1 MDEVEAINLLLKY
14 KIPAERLLVARD
26 EDEVVKVCKKLRFP
40 LVMKIYSPD
49 VIHKTDV
56 GGIVTGINNL
66 EEARKAFLT
75 IIRNVKRRMSNARV
89 RGVLMQRMLKGFE
102 VMVGCKTDPQ
112 FGRVMLFG
120 TGGLYAEVY
129 KDFAARVLPLTKKD
143 VEELIKE
150 TRCYEVLSG
159 FRGKKYDLK
168 DLKNIIFRFQKVVE
182 EEEIVEA
189 DLNPIIVSDKYA
201 KVVDARMIKLKLKE
215 SD

>member
-1 MDEVEAINLLLKY
+1 
-14 KIPAERLLVARD
+14 
-26 EDEVVKVCKKLRFP
+26 
-40 LVMKIYSPD
+40 

-75 IIRNVKRRMSNARV
+75 ITRNVKEKMPKV
-89 RGVLMQRMLKGFE
+89 KVKGVLIQRMLKGFE
-102 VMVGCKTDPQ
+102 AMVGCKTDPQ

-129 KDFAARVLPLTKKD
+129 KDVTARVLPLSKKD

-150 TRCYEVLSG
+150 TKCYEVLSG
-159 FRGKKYDLK
+159 FRGKKYNLK
-168 DLKNIIFRFQKVVE
+168 DLKNIIFRFQKLVE

-189 DLNPIIVSDKYA
+189 DLNPIMVSEKYA
-201 KVVDARMIKLKLKE
+201 KVVDARMIKLKLKK